1 MATDKKRVTIY
12 LSDSEKDALRE
23 LAEREGRSMS
33 SQARISVMNDVQ
45 KADKTAMT
53 AMPSNH

>member
-12 LSDSEKDALRE
+12 LNDAEKDALKE

-45 KADKTAMT
+45 KAVKTAV
-53 AMPSNH
+53 PSNR

>member
-12 LSDSEKDALRE
+12 LSDSEKDALKE

-45 KADKTAMT
+45 KVVKT